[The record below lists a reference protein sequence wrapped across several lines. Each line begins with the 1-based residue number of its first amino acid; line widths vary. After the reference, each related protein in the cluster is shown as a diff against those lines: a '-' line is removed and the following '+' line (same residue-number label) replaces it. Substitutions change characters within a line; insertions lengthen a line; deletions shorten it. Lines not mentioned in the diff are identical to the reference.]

1 MDKIGLKEGATFGQ
15 YLHRSI
21 EAAQND
27 MQEQVYMLSFYFG
40 SATQF
45 MHTRHVG
52 HAQEVGEESTPLG
65 RHFALH
71 GLNNMTVQ
79 MIDCIQEGREDAEE
93 ALRCLEGVWQHRLA
107 TFEVHGNINSRDEL
121 TMNRHQQNNHPLVR
135 FAQGILDI

>member
-1 MDKIGLKEGATFGQ
+1 MTCKSKFLCYLCTCEVCGKQ
-15 YLHRSI
+15 Y
-21 EAAQND
+21 
-27 MQEQVYMLSFYFG
+27 VG
-40 SATQF
+40 STTQF

-52 HAQEVGEESTPLG
+52 HAHEVREESTPLG

-135 FAQGILDI
+135 FAQGILNI